1 MLMSVTGSA
10 GWIHYYNK
18 SKLSFY
24 YVLSG
29 QAVMHLGFSGFVP
42 TISLGTELNLNKTAQ
57 IKMGLWGGTLLGGTS
72 SEDGGDTF
80 VLPFV
85 GLNFRF

>member
-1 MLMSVTGSA
+1 
-10 GWIHYYNK
+10 
-18 SKLSFY
+18 
-24 YVLSG
+24 
-29 QAVMHLGFSGFVP
+29 MHLGFSGFIP
-42 TISLGTELNLNKTAQ
+42 TVSLGAELNLSRRAQ

>member
-1 MLMSVTGSA
+1 
-10 GWIHYYNK
+10 
-18 SKLSFY
+18 
-24 YVLSG
+24 
-29 QAVMHLGFSGFVP
+29 MHLGFSGFVP
-42 TISLGTELNLNKTAQ
+42 TISLGTELNLNKTAK

-85 GLNFRF
+85 ALNFRF